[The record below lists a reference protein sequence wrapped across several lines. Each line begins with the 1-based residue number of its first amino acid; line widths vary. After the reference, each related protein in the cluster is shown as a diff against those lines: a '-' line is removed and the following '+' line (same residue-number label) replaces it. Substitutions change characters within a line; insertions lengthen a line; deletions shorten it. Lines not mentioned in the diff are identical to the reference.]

1 MAPGHDRT
9 TAEFAIRVFP
19 GGHFYLNHHLSEL
32 VSDIKT
38 KRSSGAPGLSQAAD
52 PADRNT
58 AGHRTGGPVH
68 PVPRVRRTSTYRRR
82 GWI

>member
-19 GGHFYLNHHLSEL
+19 GDHFYLNHHLSEL

-38 KRSSGAPGLSQAAD
+38 KRSNAAPGLSQAAD

-58 AGHRTGGPVH
+58 AGHRTGDPVH
-68 PVPRVRRTSTYRRR
+68 PAPRVRRMSTYRRL

>member
-1 MAPGHDRT
+1 MAPRHGRRRQSSRSACFLGDY
-9 TAEFAIRVFP
+9 
-19 GGHFYLNHHLSEL
+19 FYLNHHLSEL

-68 PVPRVRRTSTYRRR
+68 PVPRVRRMSTYRRP